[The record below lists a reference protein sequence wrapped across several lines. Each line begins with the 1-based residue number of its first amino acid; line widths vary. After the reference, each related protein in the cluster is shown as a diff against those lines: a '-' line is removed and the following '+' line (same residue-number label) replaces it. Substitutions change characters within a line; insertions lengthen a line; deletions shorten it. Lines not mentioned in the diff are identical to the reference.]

1 MKEREMKD
9 VCKKL
14 KGDGE
19 DMKSETTASETSVS
33 ETVHEGRSAVEE
45 EQLVFVEGRRK
56 KSEKERDFS
65 GLIIHSRRRERMSFA
80 SHLLISWSFFGWT
93 LGVRM
98 TQLLLQVLKGS
109 DSGMRSRRMFTRR
122 PCCSS
127 G

>member
-1 MKEREMKD
+1 MKD

-65 GLIIHSRRRERMSFA
+65 GHHSFKKKGKNVICQPLAHQLVILRLDTRSPHDATSAA
-80 SHLLISWSFFGWT
+80 SVEG
-93 LGVRM
+93 
-98 TQLLLQVLKGS
+98 
-109 DSGMRSRRMFTRR
+109 
-122 PCCSS
+122 
-127 G
+127 